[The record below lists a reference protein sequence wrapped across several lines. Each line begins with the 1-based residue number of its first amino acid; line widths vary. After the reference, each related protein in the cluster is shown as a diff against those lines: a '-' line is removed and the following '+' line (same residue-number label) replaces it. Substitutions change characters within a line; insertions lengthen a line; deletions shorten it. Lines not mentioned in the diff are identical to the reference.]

1 MQWIIEVKGLR
12 FGYHGV
18 PVLREV
24 GFSIAPGEFVG
35 IIGSNGAGK
44 STLLKLILGEL
55 APHGGGV
62 SLFGEPQG
70 TFRDWPKIGYVPQNS
85 AAMASGFPANV
96 AEVVSANLYA
106 QVGPLRP
113 MGKRHRE
120 KALQALDAVGMRP
133 FAGRMIGALSGGQ
146 LQRVML
152 ARALVSEPRLLL
164 LDEPSTGVDAAA
176 ARDLYELLRALSGQG
191 ITVVMVTHDLAR
203 SVEYLQRALCLE
215 QGTVVELD
223 KAQMHHELRHRHT
236 HP

>member
-1 MQWIIEVKGLR
+1 LQWIIEVKGLR